1 MICYLRWYHIIND
14 DETLSNLIEKI
25 KPTHAKKK
33 GGKNKKRGPMSDRN
47 NTQKWKHTNK
57 SHKRKQLRHI
67 KRGQNNNLGFK
78 TLVNHMK
85 HIWKGD
91 GRET

>member
-1 MICYLRWYHIIND
+1 
-14 DETLSNLIEKI
+14 
-25 KPTHAKKK
+25 
-33 GGKNKKRGPMSDRN
+33 MSDRN

-78 TLVNHMK
+78 PLVNHMK